1 MRKLL
6 TITLCVAMILS
17 LGLIGVHADEP
28 TVINTAEDFA
38 AIVADG
44 NYKLGQDIAVSAK
57 FNGTF
62 TGTFDGNGHTI
73 TLSGDPIFKTLD
85 GATVSNLVIAG
96 SVSLSDNAGGLCI
109 NAYGITVTNVTNKA
123 DITTTKKSGYAGGM
137 VGQMST
143 SSSSSATNKLV
154 SRFTDCVN
162 EGTISGANTTPRL
175 GGIVGNAAKH
185 NNCIYTRCVNKGAVK
200 AESGVS
206 GSPYV
211 AGIAGSAFG
220 AEFYNCENYGE
231 LTSAAG
237 AHMGGILGR
246 MSPSAQGGNQD
257 VIMSGCKNF
266 GNLTTVSGVA
276 GGIVG
281 YVGNPTGDSADL
293 NVKQILKMVKCE
305 NTGNI
310 TAGGGDV
317 GGIVG
322 YLYGVTI
329 QKDGADRGY
338 YSYVD
343 MTNCVN
349 RGNVAGTGENT
360 FASQFLGYSNCR
372 DNILKNNYGFGTVT
386 TATEALNVFIGLS
399 GDDITQY
406 LQVEGNYVT
415 VAPVNY
421 SYAASDDNAANR
433 VAFSDPLVTGK
444 VTVATAAEIEAM
456 IAPSTPTTGDG
467 AVWFVIVGAVALLG
481 AAVAFKARK
490 A

>member
-1 MRKLL
+1 
-6 TITLCVAMILS
+6 
-17 LGLIGVHADEP
+17 
-28 TVINTAEDFA
+28 
-38 AIVADG
+38 
-44 NYKLGQDIAVSAK
+44 
-57 FNGTF
+57 
-62 TGTFDGNGHTI
+62 
-73 TLSGDPIFKTLD
+73 
-85 GATVSNLVIAG
+85 
-96 SVSLSDNAGGLCI
+96 
-109 NAYGITVTNVTNKA
+109 
-123 DITTTKKSGYAGGM
+123 M

-143 SSSSSATNKLV
+143 ASSASATSKLV
-154 SRFTDCVN
+154 STFTDCVN

-175 GGIVGNAAKH
+175 GGIVGNAAKW
-185 NNCIYTRCVNKGAVK
+185 NNCVYTRCINKGAVK

-220 AEFYNCENYGE
+220 GEFYDCENYGE

-237 AHMGGILGR
+237 AHMGGILAR

-257 VIMSGCKNF
+257 VILSGCKNF

-281 YVGNPTGDSADL
+281 YVGNPANSDDATL
-293 NVKQILKMVKCE
+293 NVKQILKLVKCVNE
-305 NTGNI
+305 GTI

-317 GGIVG
+317 GGLVG
-322 YLYGVTI
+322 YHYGVTI

-343 MTNCVN
+343 ITECIN

-386 TATEALNVFIGLS
+386 TATENLNVFIGLS

-421 SYAASDDNAANR
+421 SYAAADENAGNR
-433 VAFSDPLVTGK
+433 VVFSDPLVTGK
-444 VTVATAAEIEAM
+444 VTLATAAEIEAL
-456 IAPSTPTTGDG
+456 INPPAQNPTTGDS
-467 AVWFVIVGAVALLG
+467 AVWLVAVGLVSILG
-481 AAVAFKARK
+481 MAVAFKARK